1 MKFSDNIE
9 KHKARYKAVKV
20 AFEGNNEYLLQ
31 LKFPLVFSSSKDE
44 SYIGAEKYGDN
55 VLIIE
60 EWFYCKSDYDDL
72 LMRWPYPKESHK
84 FPKGWAE
91 SRRLC
96 ISIQSDDYPYILYI
110 NRDSYSDE
118 LVIARLVK

>member
-9 KHKARYKAVKV
+9 KYKARYIAVEV
-20 AFEGNNEYLLQ
+20 FFQGNHEYLLQ
-31 LKFPLVFSSSKDE
+31 LKSPLIFSSSKHE
-44 SYIGAEKYGDN
+44 SPIGAEKSGDN

-60 EWFYCKSDYDDL
+60 EWYYDKSDYDDL

-91 SRRLC
+91 SRRIC
-96 ISIQSDDYPYILYI
+96 ISIQSEEYPYILYI

-118 LVIARLVK
+118 LVIARLEK